1 MVKIPIMRYWHL
13 CIITLF
19 TLFFRL
25 PFFFRS
31 TFNWDESTFIL
42 MGQSILDG
50 NLPYVEIWDVKPPL
64 VFFSYALPILAV
76 GKSIISIRLFG
87 TICVIIS
94 AILTYYICRCV
105 WSQKLS
111 ILAAMVFVILTGPL
125 MDGKSTMTEHIAIV
139 PLLGSL
145 ALLLREYKLINLK
158 FFMVGF
164 LMGTACM
171 IRLNLAYLALILG
184 LYIAFKSINFNS
196 GCKSFSMF
204 AYGIGCL
211 IPFIFLFLPYMATNN
226 VALFKAAVIDAS
238 LAYSHSQITFWQII
252 FKQIYDIWGIIF
264 LIGCYQLILII
275 KQQEKYSDNQ
285 NRLIYLSIY
294 FLGTEWSILNSG
306 AAHSHYMIQLAPFLG
321 VVLASW
327 LMKILDFNLKVG
339 YFILIVTLMLTVT
352 PSLNEYKTIG
362 TRLVTQ
368 QSIFYGKEYD
378 LAKYLAEQGG
388 SNITA
393 YMMDHHLVYWLLNL
407 KPPTKIVTHPSNISK
422 EYLLRVLQGQT
433 ANTNQALL
441 EVLAQK
447 PEFIVK
453 KENVWYLQDHPEAI
467 ALLETTLKADY
478 ILLRNMEDTQ
488 IYRKIS
494 EVKQ

>member
-1 MVKIPIMRYWHL
+1 
-13 CIITLF
+13 
-19 TLFFRL
+19 
-25 PFFFRS
+25 
-31 TFNWDESTFIL
+31 
-42 MGQSILDG
+42 MGQSILNG
-50 NLPYVEIWDVKPPL
+50 NLPYVEIWDLKPPL
-64 VFFSYALPILAV
+64 AFFSYALPILAF

-105 WSQKLS
+105 WGRKLS
-111 ILAAMVFVILTGPL
+111 LLAAIIFVILTGPL

-145 ALLLREYKLINLK
+145 ALLLKELKLSNLK
-158 FFMVGF
+158 FFIVGL

-171 IRLNLAYLALILG
+171 IRLNLAYVALILG
-184 LYIAFKSINFNS
+184 LYIAARSINNFNLHYKCLLS
-196 GCKSFSMF
+196 IF

-211 IPFIFLFLPYMATNN
+211 IPFIVLFLPYIATNN
-226 VALFKAAVIDAS
+226 FALFKAAVIDAS
-238 LAYSHSQITFWQII
+238 LAYSHSQIPFWQII

-264 LIGCYQLILII
+264 LIGCYQIILII
-275 KQQEKYSDNQ
+275 KQQKKYSQQRNKFIYL
-285 NRLIYLSIY
+285 LIY
-294 FLGTEWSILNSG
+294 FFGTEWSILNSG
-306 AAHSHYMIQLAPFLG
+306 AAHSHYMIQLAPFFAL
-321 VVLASW
+321 VLASW
-327 LMKILDFNLKVG
+327 LMKILDLNLKAG

-362 TRLVTQ
+362 VRLVTQ
-368 QSIFYGKEYD
+368 QSILYGKEYD

-388 SNITA
+388 SDITA

-422 EYLLRVLQGQT
+422 EYLLRVLQGPT

-453 KENVWYLQDHPEAI
+453 KENVWYLQSHPEAI
-467 ALLETTLKADY
+467 ALLEKTLKTDY
-478 ILLRNMEDTQ
+478 TLLRNMETTQ